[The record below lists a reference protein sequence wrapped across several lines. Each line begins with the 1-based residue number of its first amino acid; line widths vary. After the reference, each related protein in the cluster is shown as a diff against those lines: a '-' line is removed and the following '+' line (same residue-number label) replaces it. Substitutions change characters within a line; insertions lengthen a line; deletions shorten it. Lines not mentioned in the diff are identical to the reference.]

1 MKHIATLTLLFAAA
15 TGVAACNRAD
25 EAARTS
31 ITVQLPPARPHIP
44 EPAFSFDPGARGS
57 DQVAFRRPN

>member
-1 MKHIATLTLLFAAA
+1 VPLTLLFVAA
-15 TGVAACNRAD
+15 TGAAACNRAD
-25 EAARTS
+25 EAATAT

-57 DQVAFRRPN
+57 GQVALRRPQ